1 MSKEMGLVL
10 YPVAAEDVAE
20 HSIYVSTGATA
31 ENCRFA
37 AVGSGA
43 AER

>member
-1 MSKEMGLVL
+1 MGLVL

-31 ENCRFA
+31 RKLPFCSR
-37 AVGSGA
+37 
-43 AER
+43 